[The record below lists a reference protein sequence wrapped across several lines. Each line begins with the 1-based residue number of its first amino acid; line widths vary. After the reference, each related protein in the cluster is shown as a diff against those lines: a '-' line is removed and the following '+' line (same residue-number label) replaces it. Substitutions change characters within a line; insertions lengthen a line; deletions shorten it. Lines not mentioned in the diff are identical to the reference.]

1 MNQTGLKRKPF
12 EAVAQQT
19 DICISRAAFAV
30 ENPGAAF
37 TAEKRK

>member
-19 DICISRAAFAV
+19 DISRAAFAV